1 MHKEFVQG
9 NAGQF
14 GLIRAERD
22 SGMGFPLWKRCLDLF
37 LLLLAVPVVL
47 PVMLVAALLIKLV
60 SKGPVFFRQ
69 VRIGY
74 SGKPFTVWKFRTM
87 HANADPELHRKHV
100 ENLIAND
107 LPLVK
112 LDSTGDSRLIPC
124 GALLRGA
131 CIDELPQLIN
141 VFLGEMSIVGPRPC
155 MDYEYNQLLPR
166 HRQRFNSPPGMT
178 GLWQVKR
185 RADTS
190 FSEMMKMDLDYVANR
205 SLKMDLSIVLQTVP
219 AVLAQAKESRAAK
232 RVATGSNERAG
243 THG

>member
-1 MHKEFVQG
+1 M
-9 NAGQF
+9 
-14 GLIRAERD
+14 
-22 SGMGFPLWKRCLDLF
+22 
-37 LLLLAVPVVL
+37 LL
-47 PVMLVAALLIKLV
+47 AALLIKWV

-69 VRIGY
+69 VRIGLA
-74 SGKPFTVWKFRTM
+74 GRPFTVWKFRTM

-112 LDSTGDSRLIPC
+112 LDSAGDSRLIPC
-124 GALLRGA
+124 GTLLRAA

-141 VFLGEMSIVGPRPC
+141 VLMGEMSIVGPRPC
-155 MDYEYNQLLPR
+155 MDYEYNQLLPW

-185 RADTS
+185 RADTN
-190 FSEMMKMDLDYVANR
+190 FTEMMELDLAYVSHR
-205 SLKMDLSIVLQTVP
+205 SLTMDLSIVLQTVP

-232 RVATGSNERAG
+232 RVSTESNERAKTNG
-243 THG
+243 